1 MFMTILNHKI
11 QLSTLKNNIT
21 NISIIILP
29 PGNIVKEDDETIN
42 YDVYYISEAD
52 FKLLM
57 KLHETQSPYIFIGK
71 DKYKLIY
78 NNNLNKDGEKIFKQ
92 LPDGYC
98 EILLERVSE

>member
-1 MFMTILNHKI
+1 MFISILNHKI
-11 QLSTLKNNIT
+11 QLSTLKNNLT
-21 NISIIILP
+21 NIPIIILP
-29 PGNIVKEDDETIN
+29 PGNIVTEDDETIH
-42 YDVYYISEAD
+42 YDVYYISESD

-92 LPDGYC
+92 LEDGYC
-98 EILLERVSE
+98 EILLEKVSQ